1 LEVAGIVDR
10 FDVVAA
16 RGRIDRLM
24 AAAGAGVACLHS
36 IDWSRQTMP
45 QLWVLALARSR
56 VGDLHLVDEASS
68 ATPRPIRRAGA
79 RDALAAG
86 TQIAAGALRAAVE
99 AQHILQAGKTAI
111 PPGGREPRSVVAVW
125 PGSLA
130 ASVGGSTSHAA
141 GVLGAFRR
149 RGLRVILVTAFEPPP
164 QLAAAVDEIEVL
176 DPTPASWR
184 VSSDVERLSI
194 NRRLRLALPPILDRA
209 VDPFLYSRHQA
220 LIHAPAEAAAGRG
233 VPLVL
238 EWNASERWALSAWTR
253 NPSVVKRVTIPL
265 VGAVERVAVAGSTV
279 LAAVSSEASR
289 MAIEAGAAPSRLVT
303 VPNAVDVEAVDRA
316 VAEARDNTGGGDGR
330 AGSFVVGWV
339 GTFGDWHGAEVLIEA
354 LAKTAAET
362 RLLMIGEGSS
372 RSECEARSA
381 ELGISGRVEF
391 AGRLPHEAAL
401 ARLAGCDVLAC
412 PTVPLRGGEPFF
424 GSPTKLFEYMALER
438 PIVAS
443 ELGQIAEILEDGR
456 NALLS
461 EPGDADGLAAAL
473 VRLRESPELGRR
485 LAREA
490 RTDAEARH
498 GWSNRAE
505 EILAALSA
513 A

>member
-1 LEVAGIVDR
+1 
-10 FDVVAA
+10 
-16 RGRIDRLM
+16 M

-45 QLWVLALARSR
+45 QLWALALARSR
-56 VGDLHLVDEASS
+56 VGDLHLVDEAFS
-68 ATPRPIRRAGA
+68 ATPRPIRRARA

-86 TQIAAGALRAAVE
+86 VQIATGAMHGAAEARHILRA
-99 AQHILQAGKTAI
+99 GKMATL
-111 PPGGREPRSVVAVW
+111 PPGRRESRSVVAVW

-149 RGLRVILVTAFEPPP
+149 RGLRVILVTAFDPPP
-164 QLAAAVDEIEVL
+164 QLAAAVDEVEIL
-176 DPTPASWR
+176 GPAPASWR
-184 VSSDVERLSI
+184 ISSDVDRLSI

-209 VDPFLYSRHQA
+209 EDPFLYARHQG
-220 LIHAPAEAAAGRG
+220 LIHAPAEVAAARG

-265 VGAVERVAVAGSTV
+265 VGAVERAAVAGTTV

-289 MAIEAGAAPSRLVT
+289 MAIEAGAAPDRLVT

-316 VAEARDNTGGGDGR
+316 VAETRDNAGGGDGR

-354 LAKTAAET
+354 LAKTADGT
-362 RLLMIGEGSS
+362 RLLMIGDGGS
-372 RSECEARSA
+372 RSACEARSA
-381 ELGISGRVEF
+381 ELGISERVEF

-401 ARLAGCDVLAC
+401 ARLAGCHALAC

-443 ELGQIAEILEDGR
+443 ELGQIAEVLEDGR

-461 EPGDADGLAAAL
+461 EPGDADGLAAAFG
-473 VRLRESPELGRR
+473 RLRASPELGRR

-490 RTDAEARH
+490 RADAEARH